1 MKRTASIMAKY
12 AAIDVGSNSVLLHI
26 AEKDKQGHWQAVID
40 RVEVTR
46 LGEEL
51 QAAGFLKLEAMERT
65 ARALKDFMTLVKGEG
80 VAQVAAV
87 GTMCLRT
94 AKNADDFLQ
103 KVKDEC
109 GLSIEVIPGEEEARL
124 VFLAVKSRIGL
135 SEGRFVIFDVGGGST
150 EFVFARGEHIERRF
164 SINIGTAGLTEKY
177 LKSDPVIKE
186 ELATMLNV
194 VQAAFADFELDRKP
208 DTLIGIGGTMTTMGA
223 VKHQL
228 TVYEPDIIQGSV
240 LHLTEIERQ
249 LELYRLKTIEQRK
262 TIVGLQP
269 KRADVILAGVGII
282 YTIVKKFGVDSVTI
296 SDRGIRHGL
305 MMDRFG

>member
-1 MKRTASIMAKY
+1 MAKY